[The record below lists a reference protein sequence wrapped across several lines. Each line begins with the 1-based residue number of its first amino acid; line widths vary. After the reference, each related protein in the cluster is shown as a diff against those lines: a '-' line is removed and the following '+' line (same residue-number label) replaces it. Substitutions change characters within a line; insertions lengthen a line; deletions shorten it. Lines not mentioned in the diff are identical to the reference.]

1 MRGNQ
6 ALLLIVFSAGLGVCG
21 LRISLAKDL
30 AKEKNSDIKNIGIR
44 DVNAGQVNFISL
56 DKEIALGRQLA
67 QEVERSS
74 KLLEDWEVTEYVNR
88 IGQNIVRNSDAKVPF
103 VIKVIESD
111 EINALALP
119 GGFFYVNTGLIL
131 AANEEAELA
140 GVMAH
145 EIAHV
150 AARHWAEQYTKGQ
163 IFNIASLPLIFVGGP
178 IGFGIRQAASILI
191 PLQFLRFS
199 RGAEREADFLGLEYL
214 DKTGYDPTAFVSF
227 FEKVQVQEKERPG
240 RLAKAFSTHPPTI
253 DRIQRSQEEVQILLP
268 ERREYLVNTSE
279 FDRIKARLAAYENPR
294 KPDNRNPKSNRPVLK
309 RNTSGEVEDLD
320 HESDTLTGDGLPPT
334 LTRKPSIQ

>member
-21 LRISLAKDL
+21 LRVSLAKDF
-30 AKEKNSDIKNIGIR
+30 AKEKNSDIENIGSR
-44 DVNAGQVNFISL
+44 DVNAGQINFISL
-56 DKEIALGRQLA
+56 DKEIVLGRQLA

-74 KLLEDWEVTEYVNR
+74 KLLEDREIIEYVNR

-111 EINALALP
+111 EVNALALP

-150 AARHWAEQYTKGQ
+150 AARHGTEQYTKAQ

-178 IGFGIRQAASILI
+178 IGFGIRQAAGILI

-199 RGAEREADFLGLEYL
+199 RGAEQEADFLGLEYL

-227 FEKVQVQEKERPG
+227 FEKVQAQERRRPG
-240 RLAKAFSTHPPTI
+240 LLAKAFSTHPPTT
-253 DRIQRSQEEVQILLP
+253 DRIQRSQEEIQVLLP
-268 ERREYLVNTSE
+268 ERREYLINTSE
-279 FDRIKARLAAYENPR
+279 FDRIKARLAAYDNPKR
-294 KPDNRNPKSNRPVLK
+294 PDNRNLKANRPVLK
-309 RNTSGEVEDLD
+309 RKTSGEVEDWD
-320 HESDTLTGDGLPPT
+320 HESGTPAGDDHPKLTK
-334 LTRKPSIQ
+334 KPSAQ